1 VNETIQILEDLQQ
14 HPGWRLFRE
23 HVDHEWGPRGV
34 RYMSELEK
42 ALDLTDPGT
51 AASQARQIVSARKV
65 VDALMGWPTDE
76 LQRLKRAEQKPE
88 LTMSRR
94 GGL

>member
-1 VNETIQILEDLQQ
+1 VNEAVQILEDLQK

-23 HVDHEWGPRGV
+23 HVDQEWGPRGA

-42 ALDLTDPGT
+42 ALDLSDPQS

-65 VDALMGWPTDE
+65 VDGLMVWPSE
-76 LQRLKRAEQKPE
+76 EVQRLKRAEQKPE

>member
-1 VNETIQILEDLQQ
+1 MNEIAQLLEDLQQ

-23 HVDHEWGPRGV
+23 HVDREWGPRGA

-42 ALDLTDPGT
+42 ALDLSDPAT

-65 VDALMGWPTDE
+65 VDSLIGWPADE
-76 LQRLKRAEQKPE
+76 LQRLKRAEREPE

>member
-1 VNETIQILEDLQQ
+1 VNETAQILESLLQ

-23 HVDHEWGPRGV
+23 HIDAEWGTNGRE
-34 RYMSELEK
+34 YHAELEK
-42 ALDLTDPGT
+42 ALDLLDNDA
-51 AASQARQIVSARKV
+51 AASQARQVTSYRKRLERLV
-65 VDALMGWPTDE
+65 TWPSEE